1 MKKITQILLFLL
13 FLVIIVEVVVILP
26 QILDQES
33 VQEPMND
40 FNFQDQGP
48 VEQRLTGMH
57 LIESRQQEK
66 EWELWSDEAKTY
78 KDKRIWDL
86 ETVKVKFFGNNGV
99 VFDVTGKRGRVEI
112 NSKNMEV
119 IGDVVTKTS
128 NGYILKTQK
137 IKYNSKEKTLV
148 GPQDIE
154 MLGPIDENKQRMNLT
169 GANFIANLDSALMEI
184 KNSVVAEKTIN
195 NETRVY
201 IKSHRA
207 QFSGRSN
214 YAHFLDDVVI
224 DYDTMRVTGPD
235 AIFNY
240 DSNRD
245 IISSIFVQG
254 GVKVSDV
261 DKWATSQS
269 VNVEFEKEQYIFK
282 GNPRVV
288 QNNDELKGEEIIFF
302 DRGKRV
308 KVLKARANLNE
319 NNSRAK
325 K

>member
-1 MKKITQILLFLL
+1 M
-13 FLVIIVEVVVILP
+13 IIIAP
-26 QILDQES
+26 QLLDQEDFKES
-33 VQEPMND
+33 QNE

-66 EWELWSDEAKTY
+66 EWELWSNEAKNY
-78 KDKRIWDL
+78 KNKRIWDL
-86 ETVKVKFFGNNGV
+86 ETVKVKFFGKNGV
-99 VFDVTGKRGRVEI
+99 VFNVTGKKGKVEVI
-112 NSKNMEV
+112 SKNMEV
-119 IGDVVTKTS
+119 EGEVVTKTS
-128 NGYILKTQK
+128 NGYIFRTEK
-137 IKYNSKEKTLV
+137 IKYNSKEKTLI
-148 GPQDIE
+148 GPEDIE
-154 MLGPIDENKQRMNLT
+154 MLGPLDANKQRMNLRGT
-169 GANFIANLDSALMEI
+169 HLIANLDSALMEI
-184 KNSVVAEKTIN
+184 KSNVVAEKPIK
-195 NETRVY
+195 NEIKVY
-201 IKSHRA
+201 IKSQRA

-214 YAHFLDDVVI
+214 YARFLDDVVI

-235 AIFNY
+235 AVFNY
-240 DSNRD
+240 DSGKD

-261 DKWATSQS
+261 DKWATSQT
-269 VNVEFEKEQYIFK
+269 VNVEFDKEQYIFK

-319 NNSRAK
+319 NKSRVK